1 MSEADSS
8 VQSYTLRL
16 ELVDEPGELL
26 RSLQPIAEKGGNLLS
41 IFHERGNITPRGYIP
56 VVVDVEAT
64 PDRFEKIVEALSRT
78 NVNVIQAGT
87 ERYSK
92 ELTVL
97 LSGHLIN
104 TDFSNTLS
112 RIQET
117 RSATVTDISISAP
130 QGSTEISSARI
141 RMATQSGSK
150 EEVLAAIREV
160 AEEKDLR
167 LVEPLVPG
175 GHA

>member
-1 MSEADSS
+1 MSEAESA
-8 VQSYTLRL
+8 VKSYTLRL

-26 RSLQPIAEKGGNLLS
+26 RSLRPIAEKGGNLLS
-41 IFHERGNITPRGYIP
+41 IFHERGNVTPRGYIP
-56 VVVDVEAT
+56 VVVDIEAT

-78 NVNVIQAGT
+78 KVNVIQAGT

-97 LSGHLIN
+97 LSGHLID
-104 TDFSNTLS
+104 TDFSDTLS

-130 QGSTEISSARI
+130 QGSTETSSARI
-141 RMATQSGSK
+141 RMATQAGSK
-150 EEVLAAIREV
+150 DEVLAAVRAV
-160 AEEKDLR
+160 AEEKDLH
-167 LVEPLVPG
+167 LIEPLAVG
-175 GHA
+175 G

>member
-1 MSEADSS
+1 MSEVGSD
-8 VQSYTLRL
+8 VQAHTLRL

-41 IFHERGNITPRGYIP
+41 IFHERGNVTPRGYIP

-64 PDRFEKIVEALSRT
+64 PDRFEKIVEALSRAG
-78 NVNVIQAGT
+78 VNVIQAGT

-92 ELTVL
+92 EMTVI
-97 LSGHLIN
+97 LSGHLLN
-104 TDFSNTLS
+104 TDFSDTLS
-112 RIQET
+112 RIQAT

-130 QGSTEISSARI
+130 QGSTDTSSARI
-141 RMATQSGSK
+141 RMATESSSR
-150 EEVLAAIREV
+150 EETLAAIRDI

-167 LVEPLVPG
+167 VVEPLLAG
-175 GHA
+175 DHA